1 MYTFRNLCVED
12 KELELKDQTTKIFLN
27 SKGEKESLDADM
39 AAFLRYVDGKTAEGT
54 FTKELNQEVIR
65 VKKHDETRR
74 GYMTYERE
82 LRQWKRQCL
91 AEELEK
97 GLAEGEKKL
106 KKEKQ
111 EIIPNCNNKLNPRRT
126 FMQ

>member
-1 MYTFRNLCVED
+1 
-12 KELELKDQTTKIFLN
+12 
-27 SKGEKESLDADM
+27 
-39 AAFLRYVDGKTAEGT
+39 
-54 FTKELNQEVIR
+54 
-65 VKKHDETRR
+65 
-74 GYMTYERE
+74 
-82 LRQWKRQCL
+82 L

-111 EIIPNCNNKLNPRRT
+111 EIIPNCNNKLNTRRT